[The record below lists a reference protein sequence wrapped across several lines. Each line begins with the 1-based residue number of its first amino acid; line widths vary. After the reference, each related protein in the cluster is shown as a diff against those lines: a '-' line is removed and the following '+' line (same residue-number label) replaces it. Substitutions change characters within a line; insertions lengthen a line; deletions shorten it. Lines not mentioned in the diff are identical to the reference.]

1 MVSDLRSAFYSLPES
16 NRVFLQ
22 EVFHEGSDDIVE
34 VIAAREDVSE
44 KTINRRI
51 DRMLDKMVERL
62 GGEPPWLN

>member
-1 MVSDLRSAFYSLPES
+1 MVSDVRSAFFSLPET
-16 NRVFLQ
+16 NRVFLE
-22 EVFHEGSDDIVE
+22 EVFDQAADNIIE

-51 DRMLDKMVERL
+51 DRLMDKMVERL

>member
-1 MVSDLRSAFYSLPES
+1 MVSDVRSAFYSLPET
-16 NRVFLQ
+16 NRVFLE
-22 EVFHEGSDDIVE
+22 EVFDQGADNIIE

-51 DRMLDKMVERL
+51 DRLMDKMVERL